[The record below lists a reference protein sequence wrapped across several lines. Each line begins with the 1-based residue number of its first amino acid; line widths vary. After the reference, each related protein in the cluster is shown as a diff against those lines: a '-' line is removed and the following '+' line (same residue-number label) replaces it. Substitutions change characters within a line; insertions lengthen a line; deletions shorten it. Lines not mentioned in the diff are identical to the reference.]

1 MLEKVIN
8 DKVHQLLMQTIGY
21 YKDIVEKLQN
31 GMQNIV
37 WDWEF
42 KEGKKWTEDMRQSQ
56 ASILKDVMVLEQKAV
71 IGIEKIVKAI

>member
-1 MLEKVIN
+1 
-8 DKVHQLLMQTIGY
+8 MQTIGY

-42 KEGKKWTEDMRQSQ
+42 NKGKKWTKDMRQSQ
-56 ASILKDVMVLEQKAV
+56 TSILTEVMALEQKAV

>member
-8 DKVHQLLMQTIGY
+8 EKVHQHLMQTIGH

-42 KEGKKWTEDMRQSQ
+42 KEGKSWTKDMRQSQ
-56 ASILKDVMVLEQKAV
+56 ASILKEVMALEQKAV
-71 IGIEKIVKAI
+71 IGIKKIVKAI

>member
-1 MLEKVIN
+1 
-8 DKVHQLLMQTIGY
+8 MQTIGY
-21 YKDIVEKLQN
+21 YKDIVKKLQN

-42 KEGKKWTEDMRQSQ
+42 KKAKKWTADMRQSQ
-56 ASILKDVMVLEQKAV
+56 ASTLREVMSLEQKAV

>member
-8 DKVHQLLMQTIGY
+8 DKVHQHLIQTMGY

-42 KEGKKWTEDMRQSQ
+42 KENKKWTEDMRQRQ
-56 ASILKDVMVLEQKAV
+56 ASILKEVMALEQKAV
-71 IGIEKIVKAI
+71 IGIKKILKTI